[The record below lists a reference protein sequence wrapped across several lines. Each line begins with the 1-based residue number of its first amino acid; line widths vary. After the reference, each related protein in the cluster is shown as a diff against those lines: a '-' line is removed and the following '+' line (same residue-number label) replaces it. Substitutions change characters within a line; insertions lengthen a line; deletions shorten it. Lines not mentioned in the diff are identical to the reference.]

1 MHCNVEFG
9 GDIDMGTN
17 RVLVL
22 VDLFFYS
29 YVIPMRL
36 RLFQRQNISAFK
48 LALRYIDDV
57 LSINV

>member
-1 MHCNVEFG
+1 
-9 GDIDMGTN
+9 MGTN
-17 RVLVL
+17 RVIVL

>member
-1 MHCNVEFG
+1 
-9 GDIDMGTN
+9 MGTN

-29 YVIPMRL
+29 YVIPMRQ

-48 LALRYIDDV
+48 LALGYIDDV
-57 LSINV
+57 LFINV